1 MNEDRAAFAS
11 RSSRLA
17 GSFPVTALVALLLLA
32 CAPTTPAKSV
42 RTLEAKHVS
51 TPAGVS
57 IASACTPT
65 GPELC
70 FNAIDDNCN
79 GVIDEGCGVGTGLL
93 QFTIAWSEPKADV
106 DLLVTDPAGDRVS
119 EANRSA
125 PSGLRLDH
133 DCPSEG
139 CNGQNIENIFF
150 DGADPPRGHYGVE
163 IKLTDPHDAAV
174 PIRVRFGARI
184 GSHVFSAEV
193 ELARADDRKVFAFEL

>member
-1 MNEDRAAFAS
+1 MIQGLPASPWRSWLLGGSLFILQAF
-11 RSSRLA
+11 
-17 GSFPVTALVALLLLA
+17 G
-32 CAPTTPAKSV
+32 CAPTAPAKAPV
-42 RTLEAKHVS
+42 ALEPKHVS

-57 IASACTPT
+57 LVSACTPT

-79 GVIDEGCGVGTGLL
+79 GVIDEGCGIGTGLL
-93 QFTIAWSEPKADV
+93 QFTIAWGEPKADV

-150 DGADPPRGHYGVE
+150 EATEPPRGHYGVE
-163 IKLTDPHDAAV
+163 IKLVDPHDAPLPV
-174 PIRVRFGARI
+174 RVRFSARI
-184 GSHVFSAEV
+184 GSRVLSAEL
-193 ELARADDRKVFAFEL
+193 ELARADDRKLFSFEL